1 MGNLRLAAIFSDHM
15 VLQMGKQVAVFGE
28 GTTGRQVKINVGPYE
43 ASGNVVDEHFMIYLP
58 QMEYGGPY
66 EMTVTDGKMTLAF
79 EDVYVGEVFL
89 AGGQS
94 NMELELQNCEGGRAE
109 AETANCDAIRM
120 YNVLKTP
127 VFDED
132 ASKEERERKWKVC
145 QPGTFMDVSAV
156 AYYSAKK
163 LQEKLHVA
171 VGVIDCYQGGT
182 SITCWM
188 NRETLQSFPYGKQYL
203 SAYEI
208 KVGAKTEQEYDYE
221 YDQFQKG
228 VDRWN
233 HEVTK
238 LKKDRPNITGE
249 EINDILG
256 ECPWNPPAGPKSLFR
271 PCGLYETMLSR
282 VIPYTVRGV
291 WYYQGEEDAVR
302 AGKYEEM
309 LTHLIQLWRDDYN
322 EPDLPFIIV
331 QLPMFIEKGAK
342 DDKQWAIIRQA
353 QYQVYQKVEH
363 IGMVCL
369 LDCGEF
375 DNIHPVD
382 KKTVGTRLGM
392 QTLETVFHQSVK
404 GTSLY
409 AAALE
414 RKDNALIVSF
424 DKDEMIAAQGA
435 NLPYFEIAGTDG
447 TYQEATAEIM
457 EDNKLKVVSEEVSE
471 PQFVRYAW
479 VNYGEVSLFS
489 ETGLPIAPF
498 ELSF

>member
-1 MGNLRLAAIFSDHM
+1 MGKLKLAAIFSDHM

-28 GTTGRQVKINVGPYE
+28 GTTGRNVTVSIDSYE
-43 ASGNVVDEHFMIYLP
+43 ATAKVADEKFMIYLP
-58 QMEYGGPY
+58 QMQYGGPFT
-66 EMTVTDGKMTLAF
+66 MKVTDGKDTIEF

-94 NMELELQNCEGGRAE
+94 NMELELQNSEGGMEE
-109 AETANCDAIRM
+109 ALHADCNAIRM

-127 VFDED
+127 VFDEE
-132 ASKEERERKWKVC
+132 ASAAERERRWKVC
-145 QPGTFMDVSAV
+145 EPGAFMDVSAV

-163 LQEKLHVA
+163 IHEQLGVA
-171 VGVIDCYQGGT
+171 VGVIGCYQGGT

-188 NRETLQSFPYGKQYL
+188 DQDTLTSFAYGKQYL

-233 HEVTK
+233 HEVVK

-249 EINDILG
+249 EINAILG
-256 ECPWNPPAGPKSLFR
+256 ECPWNPPAGPKSMFR
-271 PCGLYETMLSR
+271 PSGLYETMFSR
-282 VIPYTVRGV
+282 ILPYTVRAV

-302 AGKYEEM
+302 APHYEEM
-309 LTHLIQLWRDDYN
+309 LTRMIALWRADYN
-322 EPDLPFIIV
+322 EADLPFVLV
-331 QLPMFIEKGAK
+331 QLPMFIEKGAQ
-342 DDKQWAIIRQA
+342 DDKQWAKIREA
-353 QYQVYQKVEH
+353 QYHVYRNVEN

-369 LDCGEF
+369 LDCGEY

-382 KKTVGTRLGM
+382 KKTVGSRLAL
-392 QTLETVFHQSVK
+392 QTLESVFHQSVK
-404 GTSLY
+404 GTSLF

-424 DKDEMIAAQGA
+424 DKDEMLAVQGSS
-435 NLPYFEIAGTDG
+435 LPYFEVAGTDG
-447 TYQEATAEIM
+447 TYQKATAEIT
-457 EDNKLKVVSEEVSE
+457 DNRKVKISSENVKN

-498 ELSF
+498 ELES